1 MPEGRGEAERT
12 ARPNRWGALERDA
25 HSSGGGKVP
34 FRQDKNAAT
43 ACSEA
48 ERVLAGLD
56 PDQQAAVTTT
66 EGPVLV
72 VAGPGSGK
80 TRVLTHRV
88 AYLIATGRAR
98 PEQILAVTFTNKAA
112 REVKERL
119 QGLLGTGP
127 AELVG
132 AGTFHSA
139 CVRVLR
145 RNGGRLGLDPAF
157 TIYDEDDQ
165 LALVKQALKELGLDP
180 QRFAPRSLLSTISRA
195 KNLLLSPDAFAQQAQ
210 SYWDEVAARVYER
223 YAQLLQRAQAVDFD
237 DLLLLV
243 VELFDQHPD
252 VLARY
257 QEHWRYLLVDEY
269 QDTNH
274 LQYLLVRALAAG
286 HRNLCAVGDPDQ
298 SIYSWRQADI
308 RNILEFQRDFPDAV
322 VILLGRNYRSTPQIV
337 AAADAVIRANRLR
350 IERRLWTENP
360 PGPPI
365 RLFACWDEQHEAETV
380 ATEIARLVTRG
391 EARYQ
396 DIAVLYRINAQ
407 SRPLEEALVRRQ
419 IPYQVVGGVR
429 FYERKE
435 VKDAL
440 ALLRVLVNPHD
451 WIGWRRVLS
460 ETTLGQKIGEKTLQ
474 QLEHWGL
481 RHDRSPADALPA
493 IVGELDREP
502 PELAAQTSKRLRE
515 VWGELVRLRGALVDR
530 SLSAVYD
537 LALERSGLAQRY
549 REASDPNERERWE
562 NLVQLRAVLERYDE
576 LPAREGLQRFLEE
589 AALVTSADE
598 QLAGD
603 HVSLM
608 TLHTAKGL
616 EFPVVFLI
624 GVEEGILPHARSLES
639 EAELEEER
647 RLFYVGIT
655 RAKERLY
662 LSYAQL
668 RSRFGLRERNL
679 PSHFLEALPPEV
691 IEQVRGAS
699 SLDRGR
705 GTMGESRTECSMG
718 VPTLP
723 QTQPRFVP
731 GQRVFH
737 PVFGD
742 GVVLAVKDQAVD
754 QEVTVQFKR
763 HGKKILL
770 ASLAKL
776 VTDG

>member
-1 MPEGRGEAERT
+1 MSGGPGEAERT
-12 ARPNRWGALERDA
+12 ARLHRGRALDWDALDARGAEE
-25 HSSGGGKVP
+25 P
-34 FRQDKNAAT
+34 FQRHKGT
-43 ACSEA
+43 ASEHTGA
-48 ERVLAGLD
+48 ERILAGLD

-98 PEQILAVTFTNKAA
+98 PDQIFAVTFTNKAA

-119 QGLLGTGP
+119 QGLLGTGS
-127 AELVG
+127 AELVA

-139 CVRVLR
+139 CARILR
-145 RNGGRLGLDPAF
+145 RYGGRLGLDPAF

-165 LALVKQALKELGLDP
+165 LALIKQALKELGLDP
-180 QRFAPRSLLSTISRA
+180 QRFAPRSLLGTISRA
-195 KNLLLSPDAFAQQAQ
+195 KNLLLSPQSLAQQGQ

-223 YAQLLQRAQAVDFD
+223 YAQLLKRAQAVDFD

-257 QEHWRYLLVDEY
+257 QEHWHYLLVDEY

-322 VILLGRNYRSTPQIV
+322 VIRLGRNYRSTPQIV
-337 AAADAVIRANRLR
+337 VAADAVIRGNRLR

-380 ATEIARLVTRG
+380 AVEIARLVARG

-440 ALLRVLVNPHD
+440 ALLRVLVNPQD
-451 WIGWRRVLS
+451 WVSLRRVLS

-474 QLEHWGL
+474 QLEQWGL
-481 RHDRSPADALPA
+481 RHGRSPADALLA
-493 IVGELDREP
+493 LVGELDCEP

-515 VWGELVRLRGALVDR
+515 VWSELVRLRGALVEQP
-530 SLSAVYD
+530 LSAVYD
-537 LALERSGLAQRY
+537 LALERAGLVQRY
-549 REASDPNERERWE
+549 REANDPNERERWE

-576 LPAREGLQRFLEE
+576 LPAREGLQLFLEE
-589 AALVTSADE
+589 AALVTSVDE
-598 QLAGD
+598 HQAGD
-603 HVSLM
+603 HISLM

-624 GVEEGILPHARSLES
+624 GVEEGILPHARSLEN

-647 RLFYVGIT
+647 RLFYVGMT

-691 IEQVRGAS
+691 IEEVRGSS
-699 SLDRGR
+699 SLERLG
-705 GTMGESRTECSMG
+705 GTVAEPRTEHGSRA
-718 VPTLP
+718 PTP
-723 QTQPRFVP
+723 PWRQTRFVP

-737 PVFGD
+737 PIFGD
-742 GVVLAVKDQAVD
+742 GVVLAVKDQAGD

-763 HGKKILL
+763 HGQKTLL